1 MARSDPEFAVAEAE
15 RDNTCDTVQGPPSQD
30 RLSTLC
36 CAVLCAA
43 GRRRMRPSFDL
54 DRKAK
59 PPNEVAKALSRLVLI
74 VLLTSQW
81 IL

>member
-1 MARSDPEFAVAEAE
+1 MRIDSGTA
-15 RDNTCDTVQGPPSQD
+15 
-30 RLSTLC
+30 TLC
-36 CAVLCAA
+36 YAVLCVA
-43 GRRRMRPSFDL
+43 GRTRMRPSFDL

-81 IL
+81 IP